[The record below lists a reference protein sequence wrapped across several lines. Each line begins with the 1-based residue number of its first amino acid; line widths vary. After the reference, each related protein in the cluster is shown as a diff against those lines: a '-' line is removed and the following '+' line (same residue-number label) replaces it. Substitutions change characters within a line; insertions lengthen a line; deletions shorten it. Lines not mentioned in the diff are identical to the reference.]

1 MPRKQLEQQHPK
13 GPHVGAFVG
22 CFASARLRAEVIN
35 CPYDDATLGELRDVR
50 QMSDAEVMTTSIVS
64 ALFFSG
70 NMEKSRIFLQE
81 HGYIPKMLAKSR
93 FNRRQHKIAELFLVV
108 FELLA
113 DFWKQLNEESVYI
126 MDSFPIAACDNYR
139 IPRCHLYQGEGW
151 RGYQASKKRYFY
163 GLKIHLMVTEQG
175 QPVEFFLTPGSW
187 SDTRALKMYRFDLPE
202 GSLLTGDKAYTD
214 YDFEDLLQEALVELQ
229 PLRKKNSK
237 RPIPPW
243 FQYLLA
249 CYRKVIETTGSL
261 LERLFPKHIHAVTSQ
276 GFELKL
282 ALFVLAT
289 SFNFFKVAT

>member
-1 MPRKQLEQQHPK
+1 MDSQIVAIYCLCDDILKGLNHSEDKQ
-13 GPHVGAFVG
+13 
-22 CFASARLRAEVIN
+22 
-35 CPYDDATLGELRDVR
+35 R
-50 QMSDAEVMTTSIVS
+50 QMSDAEVMTTSLVA

-93 FNRRQHKIAELFLVV
+93 FNRRQHKIADLFLVM
-108 FELLA
+108 FELLG

-139 IPRCHLYQGEGW
+139 IPRCHLYQGEAW

-163 GLKIHLMVTEQG
+163 GLKIHLLVTEHG

-187 SDTRALKMYRFDLPE
+187 SDTRALKMYHFDLPE
-202 GSLLTGDKAYTD
+202 GSLLTGDKAYND
-214 YDFEDLLQEALVELQ
+214 YVFEDLLQEVPLDLQ

-237 RPIPPW
+237 RSMLPW
-243 FQYLLA
+243 IQYWLA

-261 LERLFPKHIHAVTSQ
+261 LEQLLPKHIHAVTSQ

-289 SFNFFKVAT
+289 SFNFLKVAT